1 MSFFDSTLRFFGFS
15 ETDEDT
21 PDTSSE
27 VIHNVSNIKPN
38 IHHLNS
44 KTKDT
49 SEIRISF
56 PKVYEDSV
64 NIAQH
69 LQKNRAVIVNLQY
82 LDPSTSKRLI
92 DFLCGTAYA
101 MSGNMKKLNDQ
112 IFIFSPQHIL
122 IEMAED
128 ISEVEKATQE
138 YESYKIENVA
148 GI

>member
-1 MSFFDSTLRFFGFS
+1 MSFLSSTLRFFGFT
-15 ETDEDT
+15 ETDEDENLN
-21 PDTSSE
+21 SSE
-27 VIHNVSNIKPN
+27 IIHNISPSKPN
-38 IHHLNS
+38 LHQIQ
-44 KTKDT
+44 TKDA

-64 NIAQH
+64 NIASH
-69 LQKNRAVIVNLQY
+69 LQNNRAVIVNLQY

-112 IFIFSPQHIL
+112 IFIFSPKHIL

-128 ISEVEKATQE
+128 ISDVEKATQE
-138 YESYKIENVA
+138 YDSYKIENVA
-148 GI
+148 GV